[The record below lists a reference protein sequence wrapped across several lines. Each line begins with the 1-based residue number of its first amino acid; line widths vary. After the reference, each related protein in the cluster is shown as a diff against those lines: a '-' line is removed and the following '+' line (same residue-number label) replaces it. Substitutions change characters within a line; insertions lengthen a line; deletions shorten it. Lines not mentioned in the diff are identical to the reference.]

1 VQVERFESALWAT
14 TSLLLVSGAEG
25 IAVDPCITT
34 EEVQQIAARAAEMD
48 SRVAHVLAT
57 HADWDH
63 VCGIAAFPDAI
74 AAMSEATADRV
85 RRVDAG
91 DRIAHQAARYGL
103 VVAGAPRADRTLTPG
118 LAYEIGPVVVE
129 TLPLRGHTPDGT
141 GYRFRAFD
149 LLAVGDYLS
158 PLEFPFAS
166 STADYRLTLA
176 ALVDLLRRDPPAR
189 VFPGHGPEL
198 SAREALAIA
207 DEDLAYLHTLR
218 EAVSSGLQSG
228 DASAAREAGLAVPLP
243 REAPSDLS
251 AGHAANVEAQLAE
264 LIPTATSR
272 AR

>member
-1 VQVERFESALWAT
+1 MR
-14 TSLLLVSGAEG
+14 
-25 IAVDPCITT
+25 
-34 EEVQQIAARAAEMD
+34 QIAARAAELD
-48 SRVAHVLAT
+48 ARVEHVLAT

-91 DRIAHQAARYGL
+91 DRIADQAARYGL
-103 VVAGAPRADRTLTPG
+103 VVAGPPRADRTLTPG
-118 LAYEIGPVVVE
+118 LAYDIGPVVVE
-129 TLPLRGHTPDGT
+129 TLPLRGHTPDGI
-141 GYRFRAFD
+141 GYRVRTFD

-166 STADYRLTLA
+166 STADYRLTIA

-198 SAREALAIA
+198 SADEALVIA
-207 DEDLAYLHTLR
+207 EKDLAYLHALR
-218 EAVSSGLQSG
+218 EAV
-228 DASAAREAGLAVPLP
+228 ASALRSDDGETARKAGLAVPLP

-251 AGHAANVEAQLAE
+251 AARAANVEAQIAE
-264 LIPTATSR
+264 LFPHDER
-272 AR
+272 G